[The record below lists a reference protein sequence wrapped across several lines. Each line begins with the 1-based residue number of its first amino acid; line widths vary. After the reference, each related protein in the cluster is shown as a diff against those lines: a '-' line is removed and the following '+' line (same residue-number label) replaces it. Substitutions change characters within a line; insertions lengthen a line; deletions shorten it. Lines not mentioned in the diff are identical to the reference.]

1 MTATL
6 GRRTI
11 GMLGLSA
18 LAARPGLAQNAPWRP
33 TRPIRMV
40 VPTAAAGAND
50 VMARIAAQYL
60 SARLGQPVIVD
71 NKAGAGGTI
80 GTMDVVRAAADGH
93 TLLMGNIGAQ
103 AIAYSLARNMPYGP
117 ADLDPITNMFTT
129 PHVLV
134 THPSMPATTVREF
147 VAQLRENPDRYT
159 YGTPGIGQSPHLAAV
174 WFNQAAGTRSVPV
187 HYRGTAPANTDLL
200 AGNIHFVFDLIAN
213 HVESIR
219 TGRLRAM
226 AVTGPERSPLMPELP
241 TMRESMPEFAGFTT
255 GSWIGLFAP
264 KGTPE
269 PVIAT
274 LNAEMKD
281 LLASPDV
288 AQRFLALGGAPAHG
302 TPAQFSGFVQA
313 EIAKWSEVIRR
324 EGLQVDLT

>member
-1 MTATL
+1 
-6 GRRTI
+6 
-11 GMLGLSA
+11 
-18 LAARPGLAQNAPWRP
+18 
-33 TRPIRMV
+33 MV

-50 VMARIAAQYL
+50 VMARLAAQFL
-60 SARLGQPVIVD
+60 TPRLGQPVVVE

-80 GTMDVVRAAADGH
+80 GTMDVLRSPPDGH

-117 ADLDPITNMFTT
+117 DDLMPITNMFAT

-134 THPSMPATTVREF
+134 VHPSVPATTVPQF
-147 VAQLRENPDRYT
+147 VALLRANPEKFS

-174 WFNQAAGTRSVPV
+174 WFNQLAGTQTVPV

-213 HVESIR
+213 HVDSIR
-219 TGRLRAM
+219 SGRLRAL
-226 AVTGPERSPLMPELP
+226 AVTGETRSPLMPELP
-241 TMRESMPEFAGFTT
+241 AMRETMPEFANFST

-269 PVIAT
+269 AVIAT

-281 LLASPDV
+281 LLAAPETV
-288 AQRFLALGGAPAHG
+288 QRFLALGGQPAYG
-302 TPAQFSGFVQA
+302 TPEQFGVFLARERS
-313 EIAKWSEVIRR
+313 KWGEVIRR
-324 EGLQVDLT
+324 EGLQVDLG